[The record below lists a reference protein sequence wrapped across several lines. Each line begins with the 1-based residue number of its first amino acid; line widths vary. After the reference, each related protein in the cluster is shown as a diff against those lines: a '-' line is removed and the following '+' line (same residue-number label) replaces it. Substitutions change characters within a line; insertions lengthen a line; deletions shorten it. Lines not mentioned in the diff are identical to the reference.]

1 MAVPTSSSAS
11 RDSTAAAA
19 MHSPAMAADLGM
31 LLVALIWGI
40 NFSVTKGAFPT
51 FPPLAFTAVRFVL
64 ASGLLL
70 VLTRRLEGGEP
81 LPRGALQRLVI
92 LGVVGNTLYQ
102 LGFIS
107 GLARTTASN
116 SALILASMPSV
127 VAFIAA
133 GLRLEPV
140 RPRVIGG
147 VLVATVGVV
156 LVVAAR
162 GTGFGGGTLAG
173 DLLTL
178 AAVLCWAGY
187 TLALRF
193 LPTGVSPLRVTLV
206 TTVAGAPGLVL
217 AGLPEIARMD
227 WGAVGLV
234 GWGAL
239 AYSTLLSL
247 VVAYLI
253 WNRSVQVVGPSRT
266 VVYMCLTPLIAVAAA
281 ALILGERPRP
291 LQGIGA
297 LLIISGVVLTRLGGR
312 EQAASVVPEG

>member
-1 MAVPTSSSAS
+1 
-11 RDSTAAAA
+11 
-19 MHSPAMAADLGM
+19 M

-40 NFSVTKGAFPT
+40 NFSVTKSAFPT
-51 FPPLAFTAVRFVL
+51 FPPLAFTGVRFVL
-64 ASGLLL
+64 ASALLL
-70 VLTRRLEGGEP
+70 VLTRRLEGSEP
-81 LPRGALQRLVI
+81 LPRGALPRLVL

-140 RPRVIGG
+140 RPRVMGG

-162 GTGFGGGTLAG
+162 GTGFGRATLAG
-173 DLLTL
+173 DLLTV

-187 TLALRF
+187 TLALRL
-193 LPTGVSPLRVTLV
+193 LPTGVSSLRITLV

-227 WGAVGLV
+227 WSAVGSV

-239 AYSTLLSL
+239 AYSTVLSL

-266 VVYMCLTPLIAVAAA
+266 VVYMCLTPLFAVAAA
-281 ALILGERPRP
+281 AVLLGERPRP

-312 EQAASVVPEG
+312 EEAESIVPEG